1 MRIIITENGQRIIRK
16 LSSNRSAP
24 NIFNN
29 PNRSQE
35 LIIQENPLMKNN
47 YSTNTKNIL
56 PNKSINSS
64 YIYSSNNSININ
76 ILKPQVIRLKK
87 KKLRLPIYFLKKYEK
102 NYEENNIIVQP
113 IKILSN
119 LESKNN
125 SLIENNSKIEIKSKF
140 KTFDESKNNSN
151 SNSHL
156 LSNVSSSV
164 FLPRVKSHYSV
175 REILPQKCL
184 DNFDNKL
191 KQKIDSLKHDIPY
204 NNKILRQ
211 DWSNRDI
218 FDELD
223 KKKNKEINSRN
234 YKLIE
239 YLMGKNTISKVFL
252 EKINERDEKKFYLFD
267 KLSGKALEEKEKQK
281 LFDKEIRQ
289 RIDDKLIKENFE
301 IRKILLKIKNNVK
314 ENIKDDHM
322 NKYILVKDSNKG
334 VYRNLFKKFRKKY
347 WKKSDNF
354 SRYFHKSQN
363 VHYEEI

>member
-16 LSSNRSAP
+16 LSSNRSVP

-164 FLPRVKSHYSV
+164 FLPRVKSHYSI

-211 DWSNRDI
+211 DWSNR
-218 FDELD
+218 E
-223 KKKNKEINSRN
+223 
-234 YKLIE
+234 LIE

-252 EKINERDEKKFYLFD
+252 EKINECDEKKFYLFD

>member
-125 SLIENNSKIEIKSKF
+125 SLIENNSKIEIKNKF
-140 KTFDESKNNSN
+140 KTFD
-151 SNSHL
+151 
-156 LSNVSSSV
+156 
-164 FLPRVKSHYSV
+164 
-175 REILPQKCL
+175 
-184 DNFDNKL
+184 
-191 KQKIDSLKHDIPY
+191 
-204 NNKILRQ
+204 
-211 DWSNRDI
+211 
-218 FDELD
+218 
-223 KKKNKEINSRN
+223 
-234 YKLIE
+234 
-239 YLMGKNTISKVFL
+239 
-252 EKINERDEKKFYLFD
+252 
-267 KLSGKALEEKEKQK
+267 
-281 LFDKEIRQ
+281 
-289 RIDDKLIKENFE
+289 
-301 IRKILLKIKNNVK
+301 
-314 ENIKDDHM
+314 
-322 NKYILVKDSNKG
+322 
-334 VYRNLFKKFRKKY
+334 
-347 WKKSDNF
+347 
-354 SRYFHKSQN
+354 
-363 VHYEEI
+363 

>member
-164 FLPRVKSHYSV
+164 YSI

-252 EKINERDEKKFYLFD
+252 EKINECDEKKFYLFD

>member
-1 MRIIITENGQRIIRK
+1 MFR
-16 LSSNRSAP
+16 
-24 NIFNN
+24 
-29 PNRSQE
+29 
-35 LIIQENPLMKNN
+35 
-47 YSTNTKNIL
+47 Y
-56 PNKSINSS
+56 
-64 YIYSSNNSININ
+64 
-76 ILKPQVIRLKK
+76 
-87 KKLRLPIYFLKKYEK
+87 
-102 NYEENNIIVQP
+102 
-113 IKILSN
+113 
-119 LESKNN
+119 
-125 SLIENNSKIEIKSKF
+125 
-140 KTFDESKNNSN
+140 
-151 SNSHL
+151 
-156 LSNVSSSV
+156 
-164 FLPRVKSHYSV
+164 
-175 REILPQKCL
+175 
-184 DNFDNKL
+184 
-191 KQKIDSLKHDIPY
+191 SLKHDIPY

-252 EKINERDEKKFYLFD
+252 EKINECDEKKFYLFD